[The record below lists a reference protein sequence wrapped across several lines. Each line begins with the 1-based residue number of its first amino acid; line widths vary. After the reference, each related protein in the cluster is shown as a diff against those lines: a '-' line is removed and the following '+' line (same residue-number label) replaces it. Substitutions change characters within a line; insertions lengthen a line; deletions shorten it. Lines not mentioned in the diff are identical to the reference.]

1 VLCLAGCDA
10 GTPQNA
16 STGVGPPLHVVGFNA
31 SGDAGSNG
39 TTLPADGTVQIAFDR
54 LLAPDSVTRQS
65 FELSDGSGVY
75 LEPVVTYDPVARV
88 VSLQN
93 PNPAGGNWLTVGAT
107 YYVQMSVAKASDTT
121 GTSGPKAIDGATLTT
136 AVTEVFQAVAPSGA
150 TPSLD
155 RPIDFCD
162 DILPVFI
169 AHCSGGPCHSGP
181 SGGFEPREGLI
192 LDAPT
197 GLLNTAVNR
206 VSQESNTGGLAGLPS
221 APEQFGVDMPIIAAG
236 SPGDSWLMYKILLAP
251 SPATTAVNPVSCGD
265 AGLPAP
271 VSQASAANPAAPSV
285 PLSASEQ
292 AILGEM
298 ILGEPMPY
306 PPSVPGATNA
316 LGVDEVQ
323 RIRAWI
329 AQLNVPADQAAQ
341 IRECPN
347 DCE

>member
-1 VLCLAGCDA
+1 
-10 GTPQNA
+10 
-16 STGVGPPLHVVGFNA
+16 VGFNA
-31 SGDAGSNG
+31 SGDAGPNG
-39 TTLPADGTVQIAFDR
+39 TTLPADGTIQIAFDR
-54 LLAPDSVTRQS
+54 LLAPNSVTRQS
-65 FELSDGSGVY
+65 FEVSDASGLY
-75 LEPVVTYDPVARV
+75 LEPVVTYDPVARI
-88 VSLQN
+88 VSLQS
-93 PNPAGGNWLTVGAT
+93 PNPPGTSWLTVGAT
-107 YYVQMSVAKASDTT
+107 YYVQIGVAKASDTT
-121 GTSGPKAIDGATLTT
+121 GLTGPKAIDGATLTQ
-136 AVTEVFQAVAPSGA
+136 AVTEVFQAVAPAAGGTAS
-150 TPSLD
+150 PD
-155 RPIDFCD
+155 RAIDFCD
-162 DILPVFI
+162 DVLPIFI
-169 AHCSGGPCHSGP
+169 AHCSGAPCHSGP
-181 SGGFEPREGLI
+181 SGGSEPREGLI

-306 PPSVPGATNA
+306 PPSVPGAT
-316 LGVDEVQ
+316 DEME

-329 AQLNVPADQAAQ
+329 SQLNVSADTAAQ
-341 IRECPN
+341 IQECPN
-347 DCE
+347 ECQ